1 MTITVTAIT
10 IFRNGTQDG
19 TQVELKVFLKVL
31 LKLNLVSCGLKNINK

>member
-10 IFRNGTQDG
+10 IFRNGTQ
-19 TQVELKVFLKVL
+19 VALKVSLKVL

>member
-10 IFRNGTQDG
+10 IFRNGTQDS